1 MPAATLDEVK
11 RLADDLAPMDQV
23 RLIEYLVP
31 RLAQAVAEAQHAAS
45 GVPRQCTDA
54 WEVFLR
60 LGENLAHSDRPEM
73 STLTAAVL
81 SSRR

>member
-1 MPAATLDEVK
+1 MPATTLDEVK

-31 RLAQAVAEAQHAAS
+31 RLAQAVAEAQHPAP
-45 GVPRQCTDA
+45 VVIQQRTDA
-54 WEVFLR
+54 WELFLR
-60 LGENLAHSDRPEM
+60 LGEGLAHGDRPEM